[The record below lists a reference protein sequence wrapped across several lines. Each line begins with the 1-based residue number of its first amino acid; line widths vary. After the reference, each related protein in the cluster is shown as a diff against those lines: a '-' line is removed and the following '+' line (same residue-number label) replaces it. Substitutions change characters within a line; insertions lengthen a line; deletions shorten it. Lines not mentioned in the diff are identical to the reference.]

1 MEDRCIECKHF
12 FRLKHNFVVGKGF
25 EESHCCLLFVPDEGA
40 FVLEVQKDDICECF
54 QRKKVE
60 E

>member
-1 MEDRCIECKHF
+1 MMERCTECKHF
-12 FRLKHNFVVGKGF
+12 FRLKHNFVVGEGF
-25 EESHCCLLFVPDEGA
+25 EESHCCLLLVPDEGA
-40 FVLEVQKDDICECF
+40 FVLEVREDDFCECF